1 MHESVKSVA
10 PFLMF
15 AGEQHGKAEEAMR
28 FYISLFDNSEIL
40 EVERYGPGEMGPD
53 GTVKTARFSLN
64 GRELMAI
71 DSAGPHAFT
80 FTPSIS
86 LFVECESESEL
97 DSVFGKLSDGGQAL
111 MPLGHYGFSAKFGWV
126 QDRYGV
132 SWQLNLA

>member
-1 MHESVKSVA
+1 MTSIA

-15 AGEQHGKAEEAMR
+15 SGEQHGKAEEAVV
-28 FYISLFDNSEIL
+28 FYVSLFDRSEIL
-40 EVERYGPGEMGPD
+40 SIVRYGPGEAAPS
-53 GTVKTARFSLN
+53 GTVKTARFTLN
-64 GRELMAI
+64 GTLLMAI
-71 DSAGPHAFT
+71 DSAVDHRFN

-97 DSVFGKLSDGGQAL
+97 AEAYRKLADGGMEL
-111 MPLGHYGFSAKFGWV
+111 MPLDSYGFSKRFGWV